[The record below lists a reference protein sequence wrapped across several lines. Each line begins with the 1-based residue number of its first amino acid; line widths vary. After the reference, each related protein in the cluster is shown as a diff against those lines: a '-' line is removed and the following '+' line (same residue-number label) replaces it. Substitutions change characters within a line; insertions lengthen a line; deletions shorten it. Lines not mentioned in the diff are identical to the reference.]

1 MSPLAYWLYPQR
13 CPASIG
19 LVILRNRHPL
29 RLWPWYIQEQRF
41 VAYCGKIKPYL
52 TVSDV

>member
-19 LVILRNRHPL
+19 LVILRNRASAPGCAPGAIID
-29 RLWPWYIQEQRF
+29 RQEKR
-41 VAYCGKIKPYL
+41 PSS
-52 TVSDV
+52 VSA